1 MVEKSNPSSL
11 WPALYDPF
19 RTLGARVAEMLA
31 PASDASGGGDA
42 YTITMELPGVAEE
55 DIEVNVDAGVV
66 TVSGEKKSEREES
79 GDTWFFTERQYGSFT
94 RSFRLPPDAVQ
105 DKVEGHMKDGV
116 LTITVPRRSAEPE
129 AGKKKVQIRK
139 G

>member
-1 MVEKSNPSSL
+1 MVEKSQSSSL

-19 RTLGARVAEMLA
+19 RSLGARVAEMLA
-31 PASDASGGGDA
+31 PASDASGGDGA
-42 YTITMELPGVAEE
+42 YRITMELPGVSED

-66 TVSGEKKSEREES
+66 TVTGEKKAEREES

-94 RSFRLPPDAVQ
+94 RSFRLPADAEE

-116 LTITVPRRSAEPE
+116 LTITVPRKQPDADG
-129 AGKKKVQIRK
+129 GKKKVAIRK